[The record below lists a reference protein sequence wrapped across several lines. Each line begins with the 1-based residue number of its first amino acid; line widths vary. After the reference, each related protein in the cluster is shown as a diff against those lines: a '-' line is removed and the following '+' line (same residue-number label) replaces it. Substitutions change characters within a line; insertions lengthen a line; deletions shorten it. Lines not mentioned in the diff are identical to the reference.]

1 MKIVQK
7 LGIVLIWIVLVVGF
21 FYQTI
26 LYQKLPVPSDALV
39 GLYHP
44 WRDAFAG
51 DYARGV
57 PFKNFLITDPVRQQ
71 IPWKKITIETL
82 KTGRLPGWNPYVFA
96 GVPLDAN
103 IQAAPFYPLNVL
115 FFVFDFPV
123 AWTLYV
129 VLQPILSGIFF
140 FVYARSLG
148 LTRSASLLGAL
159 SWSFGGFAIA
169 WLTWG
174 TIVHAALWLPL
185 LLLSIDKLAVHQAKR
200 RYYIRWSACLIGAAS
215 MTIFGGHMQIA
226 FYILLFGAA
235 YFIWRR
241 SQHAHSVSAG
251 WIVLCGV
258 AVLVITLVQSVPFV
272 EFLMNSGRVASVDSW
287 KTAGWFMPWQHL
299 VQFMA
304 PDFFGNPA
312 TLNYW
317 GEWNYGEFIGY
328 VGVLPL
334 LLALSALWINS
345 TSTFFTVTI
354 LVSLLFMLPSPVSRL
369 PFILKIPILS
379 VLQPTRLMVLVDF
392 ALAVLAA
399 YGFDRV
405 IRKDRR
411 HEGRLSFLYALA
423 LVIVWGV
430 VIGSNY
436 VTRDSEMLQNFAV
449 ARHNLILPTVLFVGT
464 ACGLFVLRLVRSGR
478 MRMLVIA
485 ALVSVTIFDLFR
497 FGWKFTPFT
506 PVSFFFPTTKVID
519 FLQRQHKPFRVMTLD
534 DRILPPNVS
543 AYYGIESIEGYDP
556 IAPKLYENFLV
567 ASERGEANLK
577 APTGFNRIYTAHN
590 IGSPILPYFNVK
602 YVLSLS
608 DETQPF
614 LREIMREGQTRVY
627 EYTRFVPRIYFADTS
642 VAVLRTDQQ
651 LASLFTRHEPL
662 LGLYGGEAEIMN
674 TPVSADESIYIKS
687 YDLNEIRLTTKAK
700 SKRLLVV
707 LNRYDQRWKASVDLQ
722 SAPLLRTNY
731 LFTGLEVP
739 AGTHD
744 VILTFRAF

>member
-1 MKIVQK
+1 MQK
-7 LGIVLIWIVLVVGF
+7 LGIVLFWVVLTAGF
-21 FYQTI
+21 FYQTV

-71 IPWKKITIETL
+71 IPWKKITIETF
-82 KTGRLPGWNPYVFA
+82 KAGQLPGWNPYAFA

-103 IQAAPFYPLNVL
+103 IQAAPFYPLNAL

-129 VLQPILSGIFF
+129 ILQPILSGLFF
-140 FVYARSLG
+140 FMYARSLG
-148 LTRSASLLGAL
+148 LTRAASLLGAL

-174 TIVHAALWLPL
+174 TIVHVALWLPL
-185 LLLSIDKLAVHQAKR
+185 LLLSIDKLAAAHAKR

-215 MTIFGGHMQIA
+215 MTIFGGHMQVA
-226 FYILLFGAA
+226 FYVLLYGAA

-241 SQHAHSVSAG
+241 SQHAHGVSAN
-251 WIVLCGV
+251 WIVLSGV
-258 AVLVITLVQSVPFV
+258 VVALMTVVQWAPFIG
-272 EFLMNSGRVASVDSW
+272 FLMNSGRVASVDSW
-287 KTAGWFMPWQHL
+287 KAAGWFMPWQHL
-299 VQFMA
+299 VQFVA
-304 PDFFGNPA
+304 PDFFGNPT

-334 LLALSALWINS
+334 LLALSVLWINS
-345 TSTFFTVTI
+345 TSTFFAVTI
-354 LVSLLFMLPSPVSRL
+354 LVSLLFMLPSPMSRL
-369 PFILKIPILS
+369 PFVLKIPVLS

-399 YGFDRV
+399 YGFDRA
-405 IRKDRR
+405 IKSDRK
-411 HEGRLSFLYALA
+411 HEVRVSFLYAVA
-423 LVIVWGV
+423 LIVVWGV
-430 VIGSNY
+430 VIGGKF
-436 VTRDSEMLQNFAV
+436 VIHDSVMLQNFAV
-449 ARHNLILPTVLFVGT
+449 ARHNLILPTVLLVVT
-464 ACGLFVLRLVRSGR
+464 ACGFFALRFIHSGR
-478 MRMLVIA
+478 MRMLLII
-485 ALVSVTIFDLFR
+485 ALVSLTVFDLFR

-506 PVSFFFPTTKVID
+506 PVSFFFPSTKVID

-567 ASERGEANLK
+567 ASERGEANLS

-590 IGSPILPYFNVK
+590 ISSPILSYLNVK

-608 DETQPF
+608 DEIQPF
-614 LREIMREGQTRVY
+614 LKEVMREGQTRVY
-627 EYTRFVPRIYFADTS
+627 EYTRFMPRIYFADTS
-642 VAVLRTDQQ
+642 IAVLGIEQQ
-651 LASLFTRHEPL
+651 LTSLFTRREPL
-662 LGLYGGEAEIMN
+662 LGLYEGEAQVMN
-674 TPVSADESIYIKS
+674 TPVSADESVFIKS
-687 YDLNEIRLTTKAK
+687 YDLNEIRLTTKAR
-700 SKRLLVV
+700 SKRLLVI
-707 LNRYDQRWKASVDLQ
+707 LNRYDPRWKATVDLHPV
-722 SAPLLRTNY
+722 PLLRTNY

-739 AGTHD
+739 AGTHN